1 MHFMS
6 FTHAFC
12 IPIIGFSEHFKTLVY
27 KNVMHY
33 EIGRTIHHNTKA
45 NRQASPKTFVAPEI
59 KATHAYHCVKNKKG
73 IIALKP
79 TVVIFV
85 VVVFVQ
91 APQKPMHDVFM
102 GEPSHKF
109 HDKKGR

>member
-1 MHFMS
+1 
-6 FTHAFC
+6 
-12 IPIIGFSEHFKTLVY
+12 
-27 KNVMHY
+27 
-33 EIGRTIHHNTKA
+33 
-45 NRQASPKTFVAPEI
+45 
-59 KATHAYHCVKNKKG
+59 

-79 TVVIFV
+79 TVMIFV

>member
-6 FTHAFC
+6 PTHAFC
-12 IPIIGFSEHFKTLVY
+12 IPIIRFSKHFKTLVY

-33 EIGRTIHHNTKA
+33 KIGRTISHNTKA
-45 NRQASPKTFVAPEI
+45 NREASPKAFVAPEI
-59 KATHAYHCVKNKKG
+59 KATHAYYCVKNKKG